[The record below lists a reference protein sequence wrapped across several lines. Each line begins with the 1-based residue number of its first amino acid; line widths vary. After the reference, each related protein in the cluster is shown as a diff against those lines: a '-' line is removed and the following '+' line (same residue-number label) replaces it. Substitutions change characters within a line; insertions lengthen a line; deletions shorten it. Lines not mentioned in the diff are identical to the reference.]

1 MNYLQVEKKN
11 IPALVDEL
19 NILLA
24 NYQVY
29 YQKLR
34 NFHWNIRGENFFE
47 LHEVFEK
54 MYTDAHEK
62 IDALAERIQT
72 LKYRPLSLLKKYLE
86 TAEIEEIDA
95 FVDDTQMMKIV
106 LKDQATL
113 LASINRATDKAI
125 AAQDEGTLHF
135 LRSFQ
140 VAIEKQ
146 SWMIDMW
153 LAKPV
158 RTEQMKESVSIV

>member
-1 MNYLQVEKKN
+1 MNYLQVERKN
-11 IPALVDEL
+11 IPALVDEM

-24 NYQVY
+24 NFQVY

-62 IDALAERIQT
+62 IDILAERIQT

-86 TAEIEEIDA
+86 SAEIKEVDA
-95 FVDDTQMMKIV
+95 FVDDKQMMEIV

-113 LASINRATDKAI
+113 LKSINRATNKAI
-125 AAQDEGTLHF
+125 AAQDEGTLHL
-135 LRSFQ
+135 LRNFQ
-140 VAIEKQ
+140 LTIEKQ

-153 LAKPV
+153 LARPMK
-158 RTEQMKESVSIV
+158 TEKMESVSVV